1 MALRTCRFYPAS
13 LPLCMSHDHQPSCRW
28 PSIRQIRAAS
38 WHPFLCHC
46 FSICRSKFDRQVH
59 VCDLFFN
66 CMPMQVLCQVC
77 VCVYVCVCVCVY
89 VCVYL
94 HVHVCLCVCVYVCVC
109 VFACTCV
116 YVCVCVC
123 VCVCVYLHVHVCM
136 CVFACMVFA
145 FGCGCMCISFQPL
158 NHTEKSRT
166 HGITNTHISGQLPNT
181 FTAVHPSCI
190 P

>member
-89 VCVYL
+89 VCVCICMYM
-94 HVHVCLCVCVYVCVC
+94 CVYVCVC
-109 VFACTCV
+109 VCMCV
-116 YVCVCVC
+116 YLHVHMCVCVC